1 MAAQKFTKKELKK
14 DSFVTWTE
22 RSLEFLQ
29 QNATVV
35 GVAFLILVVLLVGG
49 SYVMRGREAAR
60 TEASYL
66 LFQGQTLLAQG
77 DYELAMAPLQDC
89 VDKHGGTEFGE
100 FARVAVVQARLGL
113 GEFDAAL
120 AAIDQYS
127 AEIPADH
134 AASGDL
140 RLLRASVL
148 ADAGRFAEAADA
160 MAGMITAD
168 LDDSIYYERS
178 VLRSKWLLA
187 AGQRDAALN
196 LLEELRQ
203 AVASGEL
210 EVTGNDLENR
220 LALARA
226 IGR

>member
-1 MAAQKFTKKELKK
+1 
-14 DSFVTWTE
+14 
-22 RSLEFLQ
+22 
-29 QNATVV
+29 
-35 GVAFLILVVLLVGG
+35 
-49 SYVMRGREAAR
+49 
-60 TEASYL
+60 
-66 LFQGQTLLAQG
+66 
-77 DYELAMAPLQDC
+77 
-89 VDKHGGTEFGE
+89 
-100 FARVAVVQARLGL
+100 
-113 GEFDAAL
+113 
-120 AAIDQYS
+120 
-127 AEIPADH
+127 
-134 AASGDL
+134 
-140 RLLRASVL
+140 
-148 ADAGRFAEAADA
+148 